1 MRFLL
6 DTHVLLWWREASPRL
21 SLRASAEIADGE
33 NGILVSI
40 ASLWEI
46 TIKRRL
52 GKLVFEDDLET
63 VMSEERFELLGI
75 SFSHLRRLDTLPL
88 LHRDPFDRLL
98 IAQALAENVPILTTD
113 STFSGYGAMP
123 IW

>member
-6 DTHVLLWWREASPRL
+6 DTHVLLWWRDASPLL
-21 SLRASAEIADGE
+21 SPRASAEIAAGE
-33 NGILVSI
+33 NEVLVSV

-52 GKLVFEDDLET
+52 GKLAFADDFET
-63 VMSEERFELLGI
+63 VLREERFGLLGI
-75 SFSHLRRLDTLPL
+75 SFQHLRRLDTLPL
-88 LHRDPFDRLL
+88 LHRDPFDRLV
-98 IAQALAENVPILTTD
+98 IAQALAENVPILGND
-113 STFSGYGAMP
+113 QAFAAYGATL

>member
-6 DTHVLLWWREASPRL
+6 DTHVLLWWREASPLL
-21 SLRASAEIADGE
+21 SSPASTKIAAGE
-33 NGILVSI
+33 NEILISV

-52 GKLVFEDDLET
+52 GKLAFADDLES
-63 VMSEERFELLGI
+63 VLREERFGLLGI
-75 SFSHLRRLDTLPL
+75 SFQHLRCLDTLPL
-88 LHRDPFDRLL
+88 LHRDPFDRLM
-98 IAQALAENVPILTTD
+98 IAQSLADKIPIITSDEAFVAYCPSL
-113 STFSGYGAMP
+113 

>member
-6 DTHVLLWWREASPRL
+6 DTHVLLWWRDASPLL
-21 SLRASAEIADGE
+21 SPRAAEKIAAGE
-33 NGILVSI
+33 NEVLVSI

-52 GKLVFEDDLET
+52 GKLVFAGDFET
-63 VMSEERFELLGI
+63 VLNEERFGLLGV
-75 SFSHLRRLDTLPL
+75 SLQHLRCLDTLPL

-98 IAQALAENVPILTTD
+98 IAQALAEHVPIITGD
-113 STFSGYGAMP
+113 SVFAAYGAML